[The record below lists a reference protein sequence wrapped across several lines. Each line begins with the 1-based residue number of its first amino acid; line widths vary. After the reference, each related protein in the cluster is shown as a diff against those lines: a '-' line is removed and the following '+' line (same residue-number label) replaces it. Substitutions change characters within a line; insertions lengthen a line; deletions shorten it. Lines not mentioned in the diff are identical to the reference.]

1 MSTSVVPTSWRDAFR
16 RHERALAAA
25 WFVLSFGLIALVVL
39 RPTRVALLGGI
50 QRVADYWDGR
60 WERRLEAGEQ
70 LVAAKRYDD
79 AVQYL
84 ERLDRE
90 YPAPHFRYGRDKER
104 EHLLRLLAASYE
116 GLGKNAGTMQAWT
129 RLTLFDSLN
138 HANHFGYAQAA
149 ERLLSGWALAEEAKD
164 GFARVLTLLPSHLP
178 ALRGYID
185 YYMDRGE
192 FPPVVA
198 AHRTYLDSF
207 LIGHVSITAGD
218 STIHVP
224 MQVDG
229 RPHDVEVALPISGG
243 WTGDLLIGNGVY
255 PMAVESAVLVPA
267 AHVGVAGARVPR
279 ALDLA
284 ALAATGMVRQGAA
297 WVPTQADAR
306 LRLPVSVEAAGASRV
321 LLRLRVFK
329 LIDAPLL
336 GLVRK
341 SHRNLLDKAGLAETE
356 ARSAAFPTIAGADS
370 AFARIEWLKAGQ
382 YVRGER

>member
-1 MSTSVVPTSWRDAFR
+1 MSTSVVPSSWRDSFR

-25 WFVLSFGLIALVVL
+25 WLVLSFGLMVLVVL
-39 RPTRVALLGGI
+39 RPTRVALLTRI
-50 QRVADYWDGR
+50 QQVADYWDGR
-60 WERRLEAGEQ
+60 WERRLEAGER
-70 LVAAKRYDD
+70 LVAAKRYND
-79 AVQYL
+79 AVLYL
-84 ERLDRE
+84 ERLDAD

-116 GLGKNAGTMQAWT
+116 GLGKNARTMEAWT

-164 GFARVLTLLPSHLP
+164 GFARVLTLVPSHLP

-198 AHRTYLDSF
+198 AYRTYMDSF

-218 STIHVP
+218 STIRVP
-224 MQVDG
+224 VQVDG
-229 RPHDVEVALPISGG
+229 RPHDVEVALPIAGG
-243 WTGDLLIGNGVY
+243 WTGDLLIGNDVY
-255 PMAVESAVLVPA
+255 PMAVESAGLVPA
-267 AHVGVAGARVPR
+267 ARVGVASAR
-279 ALDLA
+279 ALRVLDPST
-284 ALAATGMVRQGAA
+284 LAATGMVRQGLA

-306 LRLPVSVEAAGASRV
+306 LRLPVSTETADVSRV
-321 LLRLRVFK
+321 LLRLRMFK
-329 LIDAPLL
+329 LIDGPLL

-341 SHRNLLDKAGLAETE
+341 SHRNTLDNAGLAETE
-356 ARSAAFPTIAGADS
+356 ARSAAFPTIASADS
-370 AFARIEWLKAGQ
+370 AFARIEWLRGGQ